1 MDNYERLIKRID
13 EMLEIV
19 KHDYYML
26 NRTRQDMFE
35 TMLLKLKDTVNEAYG
50 K

>member
-1 MDNYERLIKRID
+1 MDNYERLTRHID

-19 KHDYYML
+19 KHDSYIL

-35 TMLLKLKDTVNEAYG
+35 TMLLKMKDAIKEAYR